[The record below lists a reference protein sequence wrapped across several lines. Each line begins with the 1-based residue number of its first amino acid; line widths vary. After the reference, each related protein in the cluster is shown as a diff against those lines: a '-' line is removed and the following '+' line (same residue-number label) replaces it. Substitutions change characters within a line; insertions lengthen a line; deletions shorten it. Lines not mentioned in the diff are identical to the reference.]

1 MAPLL
6 LAAHKVVRVVA
17 GEVGA
22 KGGAEIGVLIVVALH
37 VERLGA
43 AAALRHA
50 VVDEVIQGLIFASV
64 CPFVN
69 IWILIEIVV
78 GIENRRIIK
87 PRGFGELR
95 DDGIRISFSKT
106 FAPGITKVLVRIA
119 PIGDKSVFNQNTGDS
134 SFTSTTNNGEFVAYL
149 HLKDTTVCKSES
161 NKIVLNLLGQFVRNL
176 GIVSP
181 VHGRRIYLGTM
192 SCGRTRIDVE
202 TDIGLSALFDATLNA
217 VKEVVASVTARLLTS
232 ENYLKSVI
240 LKLGLTRAN
249 NLPS

>member
-1 MAPLL
+1 M
-6 LAAHKVVRVVA
+6 
-17 GEVGA
+17 
-22 KGGAEIGVLIVVALH
+22 
-37 VERLGA
+37 
-43 AAALRHA
+43 
-50 VVDEVIQGLIFASV
+50 
-64 CPFVN
+64 
-69 IWILIEIVV
+69 
-78 GIENRRIIK
+78 
-87 PRGFGELR
+87 
-95 DDGIRISFSKT
+95 
-106 FAPGITKVLVRIA
+106 
-119 PIGDKSVFNQNTGDS
+119 
-134 SFTSTTNNGEFVAYL
+134 NNGEFVAYL

-192 SCGRTRIDVE
+192 SCGRTRIDME